1 MIDGSGFLQEY
12 MKNKVLADQG
22 EIVFNPFKFFGG
34 EPLKQRG
41 KLEEGTLTEE
51 EEIDTGL
58 GVGNALAETSRAAAN
73 DGATRT
79 LIMGDNDF
87 PAVMANGG
95 NFSRDTP
102 EKEG

>member
-34 EPLKQRG
+34 EPLKQRE
-41 KLEEGTLTEE
+41 KLEEVLT

-58 GVGNALAETSRAAAN
+58 GVGNALWGTSEQQR
-73 DGATRT
+73 
-79 LIMGDNDF
+79 MMEHDF
-87 PAVMANGG
+87 NYG
-95 NFSRDTP
+95 
-102 EKEG
+102 